1 MAPIKEQTCGG
12 PGQHH
17 ARTLTWARV
26 GLLQIYL
33 TTLEAARS
41 GSSNMASQLCSTEA
55 QAAGLANF
63 VAGAT
68 ASCVTQTIVVPID
81 VVSQRQMIA
90 EGSRSS
96 APQVCRDSAS
106 PSIPWISLGV
116 GRPSI

>member
-1 MAPIKEQTCGG
+1 MRSDLCTG
-12 PGQHH
+12 
-17 ARTLTWARV
+17 

-41 GSSNMASQLCSTEA
+41 GSSTMASRLSSTEA

-96 APQVCRDSAS
+96 PPQVCHHPAPLSFL
-106 PSIPWISLGV
+106 PSFSGSGAPHYEI
-116 GRPSI
+116 